1 MVLDFEGPDML
12 DAIDRRIL
20 EILLDRGR
28 TPWVQLAAEI
38 DLTAPSAAERVR
50 RLEQA
55 GYILGYGARVDPR
68 ALGQSLLAFVAVSV
82 FDSVDHEKV
91 VEWADSRPEIQEFH
105 TVAGEHDYLMKVRV
119 PDPEHLEQF
128 LRHQVRALHGVHRT
142 TTTVVLHT
150 TKETASV
157 PLPEGTG

>member
-1 MVLDFEGPDML
+1 ML

-38 DLTAPSAAERVR
+38 DLTPPSAAERVR

-55 GYILGYGARVDPR
+55 GYILGYGARVDAR
-68 ALGQSLLAFVAVSV
+68 ALGHSLLAFVAVSV
-82 FDSVDHEKV
+82 LDSVDHGRV
-91 VEWADSRPEIQEFH
+91 VEWANSTPEVQEFH
-105 TVAGEHDYLMKVRV
+105 TIAGAHDYLMKVRV
-119 PDPEHLEQF
+119 RDPERLEHF
-128 LRHQVRALHGVHRT
+128 LRDQVRSLHGVHRT

-150 TKETASV
+150 TKETAAV
-157 PLPEGTG
+157 PLPESDE